1 MNPDPFHG
9 KTKEEVATDFFATF
23 LTGGIHGAFGISEA
37 IAEDDPQEVYYA
49 ATIEA
54 MHLSFL
60 YGSLKFLNW
69 YQGPKYAMTFH
80 QLHRSMGPAR
90 AQFVRATVAN
100 PAFLPVALGAS
111 TAAQVVVW
119 EEIGDPMTGAVHYSG
134 AGTMSGGSMPV
145 IPGDGGHHS
154 TWFDF
159 GDWWESL

>member
-1 MNPDPFHG
+1 MNPDPFYG

-23 LTGGIHGAFGISEA
+23 LTGGVHGAFGISTA

-49 ATIEA
+49 STIEA
-54 MHLSFL
+54 MHLGFL

-69 YQGPKYAMTFH
+69 FSPKNFMTFH
-80 QLHRSMGPAR
+80 ALHRSMGPFR
-90 AQFVRATVAN
+90 AQVVRATVTN
-100 PAFLPVALGAS
+100 PVFLPVALVTS
-111 TAAQVVVW
+111 TAVQAAVW
-119 EEIGDPMTGAVHYSG
+119 SEIGDPMTGAVHYSG